1 MSWRLA
7 LYTEVMLI
15 DTHCHL
21 NFKVFRSQLP
31 SVLERAQ
38 KAGVEQMVVVGS
50 QLKNS
55 KRAVEQAQAHEA
67 IFAAVGVHPHHVW
80 DYLEKA
86 KSQAKIAGQSLETVM
101 NEIIDLVTA
110 ELTDLVRQPKVVAV
124 GEIGLDYHQFEQT
137 RYDNKVIT
145 PEYQLWQERFFLLQ
159 AKIANDA
166 NKAIIIHGR
175 ESADDLLSLLTK
187 HAYLFTES
195 HVVFHCCEPDQ
206 LMLSYAVEHHY
217 FIGVDGDVTFDQ
229 QKQEFIKQ
237 VPLENLVLETDSP
250 YITPEPDKSYF
261 TEHKAKLSYKDRVC
275 EPRHVAVIAKKVAEL
290 KQVPVEEV
298 ANQTTKNAQQLFSL
312 G

>member
-1 MSWRLA
+1 
-7 LYTEVMLI
+7 MLI

-67 IFAAVGVHPHHVW
+67 IFAGVGVHPHHVW
-80 DYLEKA
+80 EYLEKA

-101 NEIIDLVTA
+101 NEIIELVTA

-137 RYDNKVIT
+137 QYDNKVIT

-187 HAYLFTES
+187 HAYLFAENQ
-195 HVVFHCCEPDQ
+195 VVFHCCEPDQ
-206 LMLSYAVEHHY
+206 QMLRHALEHHY

-237 VPLENLVLETDSP
+237 VPLEILVLETDAP

-261 TEHKAKLSYKDRVC
+261 AEHKEKLSYKDRVC
-275 EPRHVAVIAKKVAEL
+275 EPRHVAVIAQEVAEL
-290 KQVPVEEV
+290 KQVLVEEV
-298 ANQTTKNAQQLFSL
+298 ADQTTKNAQQLFSL